1 MVVSNFATEQISGGG
16 DRISGSTDPISASA
30 DPISV
35 GADPISV
42 GAGQI
47 RTSCVGHLLGL
58 GCENNCP
65 LRAPSQPLG

>member
-1 MVVSNFATEQISGGG
+1 VVVSNFATEQISGGG
-16 DRISGSTDPISASA
+16 DRISGSTDPISGS
-30 DPISV
+30 
-35 GADPISV
+35 ADPISV
-42 GAGQI
+42 GAGQL